1 MWGSCKGSQEGTR
14 GYTCGLW
21 LALHSLAAHA
31 APEDS
36 GGAFF
41 MASLRCTQR
50 HLSSMLRV
58 LQRSAGFM
66 SAARAAAVACGV
78 IRLTALALQGLYQTL
93 LPVLRVLGALSGAAE
108 RQGRCSRA
116 KPRRCGA
123 VVVACAQPGSIPSL
137 RLLHAP
143 RCTRCAPGLLSPE
156 RVQAQGPFT
165 CANCLRPAA
174 PQVNAR
180 LAEEEKERGDG
191 DPFYPKLQWPTA
203 EVCALCRAPVL
214 RGAEAAEPQ
223 WNEGEV
229 ARFLVNFFSAPPG
242 TVLQR
247 PPAAQKAKRAWGS
260 RCGPFACALL
270 VSCVARPCLHLP

>member
-1 MWGSCKGSQEGTR
+1 VWGSCKGSQEGTR

-137 RLLHAP
+137 RFRMPHDAHVVPQVCRVQNMCKRRAPLHVQTAS
-143 RCTRCAPGLLSPE
+143 GLLP
-156 RVQAQGPFT
+156 R
-165 CANCLRPAA
+165 R
-174 PQVNAR
+174 
-180 LAEEEKERGDG
+180 
-191 DPFYPKLQWPTA
+191 
-203 EVCALCRAPVL
+203 
-214 RGAEAAEPQ
+214 
-223 WNEGEV
+223 
-229 ARFLVNFFSAPPG
+229 
-242 TVLQR
+242 
-247 PPAAQKAKRAWGS
+247 
-260 RCGPFACALL
+260 
-270 VSCVARPCLHLP
+270 